1 LPQCFF
7 ITATDTDAGK
17 TWVTSHWI
25 KALLA
30 QGVDAQALKPVA
42 CGVNDANVN
51 EDVALLAEAQG
62 IQIPESINAYTFA
75 MPQAPSI
82 AAQAE
87 HRTLEPKFLLD
98 WCAKKRQNH
107 AVTLIEGIGGLM
119 VPLTT
124 NYLVMD
130 WVRDLTDCAVVLV
143 VGAKLGCINHAIL
156 SLKQLQAEG
165 CSPAY
170 IIIND
175 ATGEQDV
182 NAIAQAIKPYT
193 NAPTQLFPSFQDCF
207 QSSIVNSRI
216 EVQSCPNSFIGH
228 LFNRSPIKDFG
239 DDEKKR

>member
-1 LPQCFF
+1 LSPCFF

-25 KALLA
+25 QALLA

-42 CGVNDANVN
+42 CGVKGMGENDDSMNHSGVN
-51 EDVALLAEAQG
+51 EDVVVLAKVQG
-62 IQIPESINAYTFA
+62 IQMPESINAYSFA
-75 MPQAPSI
+75 MPHAPSI

-87 HRTLEPKFLLD
+87 HRTIEPKFLLD

-107 AVTLIEGIGGLM
+107 AITLIEGIGGLM
-119 VPLTT
+119 VPLTP

-130 WVRDLTDCAVVLV
+130 WIRDLPDCAVVLV

-156 SLKQLQAEG
+156 SLKQLQCHG
-165 CSPAY
+165 CPPAY

-182 NAIAQAIKPYT
+182 ELIVQAIKPFVHAST
-193 NAPTQLFPSFQDCF
+193 KVLVD
-207 QSSIVNSRI
+207 
-216 EVQSCPNSFIGH
+216 VQALP
-228 LFNRSPIKDFG
+228 L
-239 DDEKKR
+239 